1 MVENM
6 SASSSDSKQKRKFL
20 SQVFP
25 SLESPEVEELLRI
38 SIHVRYDEED
48 LIAQEGSYA
57 AGIYVVESGLVSI
70 GKYGSKGWQKRCL
83 RFLASGEWFGLE
95 PVFLGREPINAQFA
109 KAVVKSTLLFFERS
123 NILGF
128 TKAHPVMLTDLCR
141 WLSREVLMLE
151 FKLTR
156 EAVETIDRNLAL
168 LLIALAKKYGEKEA
182 TKVVLDLPVSRQ
194 TLAEILG
201 VSIETLSRV
210 LRQFRERGLITTS
223 KNKITIQDLKNLE
236 HRARATAFYLSIIEE
251 TL

>member
-1 MVENM
+1 MVDTM
-6 SASSSDSKQKRKFL
+6 VASRSDSKVRKKFL
-20 SQVFP
+20 KHVFP
-25 SLESPEVEELLRI
+25 ELESAEVDELQRI
-38 SIHVRYDEED
+38 SLQVRYDEGE

-70 GKYGSKGWQKRCL
+70 GKYASKGWQKRCL
-83 RFLASGEWFGLE
+83 RFLAPGEWFGLE
-95 PVFLGREPINAQFA
+95 SVFLERNPINAQFA
-109 KAVVKSTLLFFERS
+109 KAVVKSTLIFFERT
-123 NILGF
+123 NILAF
-128 TKAHPVMLTDLCR
+128 SKAHLSVFVDLCR

-168 LLIALAKKYGEKEA
+168 LLIALASKYGEKQGPI
-182 TKVVLDLPVSRQ
+182 TVVNLPVSRQ

-210 LRQFRERGLITTS
+210 LRQFRERGVISTS
-223 KNKITIQDLKNLE
+223 KNKITIRDLENLKKK
-236 HRARATAFYLSIIEE
+236 ANATPFYLSLLEE

>member
-1 MVENM
+1 MVA
-6 SASSSDSKQKRKFL
+6 ASSNPKVAQKFL
-20 SQVFP
+20 AQVLP
-25 SLESPEVEELLRI
+25 SLKSAELEELRKIAL
-38 SIHVRYDEED
+38 HVRYDEGE

-57 AGIYVVESGLVSI
+57 AGIYVVESGLLSI
-70 GKYGSKGWQKRCL
+70 GKYSSKGWQRRCL
-83 RFLASGEWFGLE
+83 RFLAPGEWYGLE
-95 PVFLGREPINAQFA
+95 PVFLGREPVNAQFA
-109 KAVVKSTLLFFERS
+109 KAIVKSTLVFFERT

-128 TKAHPVMLTDLCR
+128 SKEHPGIFTDLCR

-168 LLIALAKKYGEKEA
+168 LLIALAEKYGAKNGK
-182 TKVVLDLPVSRQ
+182 TVILDLPVSRQ

-201 VSIETLSRV
+201 VSMETLSRV

-223 KNKITIQDLKNLE
+223 KKKIELKDLRKLE
-236 HRARATAFYLSIIEE
+236 EKARTSSFYLSIIEE